1 MVNYYI
7 SNNPQLGTVYSVK
20 GDPLNKTLDKKWL
33 EVLDVLESE
42 MPSRHKNLFF
52 STNESEYMDRIHS
65 LRENLDQLEILEIQV
80 HLAKIVASIGDA
92 HTSID
97 FPVNV
102 LCPLEFYW
110 FSDGIYPVNTAKAD
124 QVLRFKKIT
133 HIDGMAMEM
142 VIEKMSEM
150 ISHENQSYLK
160 SLLPKYLPAIEFLY
174 GLRITDSIKGYT
186 LTYLDESGDAQDWFV
201 SACPYPQY
209 QAQLQGN
216 RVYTPQDELPLFR
229 RKSDFN
235 YWMEYLEPSK
245 TLYFKYNIC
254 KQMVDEP
261 VESFVEKWLR
271 FIEESKPEKL
281 VIDMRNNTGGNSTL
295 LDPFIEALS
304 KVTHLKRSGKLY
316 VIIGRDTFSS
326 ALLNVFSLKNT
337 TSAILIGEP
346 TGGKPNCYGEVLRI
360 KMEHSGIVINYS
372 TKYYH
377 LIEDDQMPS
386 LYPDVQ
392 IEYTVKN
399 YINRTDP
406 CMDYLQH
413 LRSF

>member
-1 MVNYYI
+1 M
-7 SNNPQLGTVYSVK
+7 
-20 GDPLNKTLDKKWL
+20 NKKSDIKWL
-33 EVLDVLESE
+33 EILDFLEHE
-42 MPSRHKNLFF
+42 MPGRHKNLYF
-52 STNESEYMDRIHS
+52 SANEQEYLSRIHT
-65 LRENLDQLEILEIQV
+65 LRKNLDRLEALEIQI
-80 HLAKIVASIGDA
+80 HLAKIIASIGDA

-124 QVLRFKKIT
+124 LVLRYKKIIRINGMT
-133 HIDGMAMEM
+133 IETVID
-142 VIEKMSEM
+142 KMSEM

-174 GLRITDSIKGYT
+174 GLQIVDSIQGCT
-186 LTYLDESGDAQDWFV
+186 FTYLDESGDAQDWFV
-201 SACPYPQY
+201 PARHFSHY
-209 QAQLQGN
+209 QSQLQEN
-216 RVYTPQDELPLFR
+216 RVDFVHDKLPLFR
-229 RKSDFN
+229 RNSECN

-254 KQMVDEP
+254 KVMADE
-261 VESFVEKWLR
+261 SIDAFSEKWLE
-271 FIEESKPEKL
+271 FIEENMPEKL

-304 KVTHLKRSGKLY
+304 KINYLKQPGKLF

-337 TSAILIGEP
+337 MGAILIGEP

-360 KMEHSGIVINYS
+360 KMKHSGIVINYS

-377 LIEDDQMPS
+377 LIESDSMLS
-386 LYPDVQ
+386 LLPDVQ
-392 IEYTVKN
+392 IEYTIQD
-399 YINRTDP
+399 YINLTDP
-406 CMDYLQH
+406 CMDYLQG
-413 LRSF
+413 STFSCM